1 MASLLPLAPARPFA
15 TFRDSV
21 VTLPGLIIVRGELS

>member
-1 MASLLPLAPARPFA
+1 MTSLLPLAPVPSFA

-21 VTLPGLIIVRGELS
+21 ATLPGLIIVRGELS